1 MKKQQSQN
9 WDKYNS
15 NPEYHKP
22 ENFPYKEGFPKFYSG
37 KEYNIIILN
46 GGRPI
51 AEVDASREFM
61 SEGLEWKILSSDKGE
76 KGNINSFLVK
86 AWKEI

>member
-15 NPEYHKP
+15 NPEHHELK
-22 ENFPYKEGFPKFYSG
+22 NFPYKEGFPKLYAG
-37 KEYNIIILN
+37 KEYNIILLSGERSVSRI
-46 GGRPI
+46 
-51 AEVDASREFM
+51 DDSREFM
-61 SEGLEWKILSSDKGE
+61 SEGLEWKILSSDKGQ
-76 KGNINSFLVK
+76 KGNVNSSLVK